1 MVQLSCVHAT
11 VAARREDESFNCRQ
25 KAVLLAQIP
34 MRRSP
39 SLCLILAAL
48 AFSTLAGCG
57 SPTLDLAGYPDAA
70 HDRLYRDGRLGDDKG
85 LASFDLRKAWR
96 DVTDTGDKAR

>member
-1 MVQLSCVHAT
+1 MHRLFV
-11 VAARREDESFNCRQ
+11 
-25 KAVLLAQIP
+25 
-34 MRRSP
+34 
-39 SLCLILAAL
+39 LCLTVSAL
-48 AFSTLAGCG
+48 PGCG

-96 DVTDTGDKAR
+96 SVADTGDSAR